1 MSNARVRPGGG
12 GFLAS
17 PYKIG
22 SQDIPYKLRLKI
34 VNFVAINLNYWYFWM
49 KSSDFPPKH
58 VSFEGLLW

>member
-1 MSNARVRPGGG
+1 MPELDWGG
-12 GFLAS
+12 GFFAS
-17 PYKIG
+17 SYKIG

-34 VNFVAINLNYWYFWM
+34 VNFVAINLNYWYFRM